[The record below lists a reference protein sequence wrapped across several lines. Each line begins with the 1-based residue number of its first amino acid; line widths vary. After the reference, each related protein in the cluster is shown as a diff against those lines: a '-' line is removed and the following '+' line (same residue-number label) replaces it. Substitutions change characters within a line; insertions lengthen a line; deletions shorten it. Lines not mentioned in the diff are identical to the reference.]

1 MGLFSAIAKLFR
13 AIIKAI
19 VNFVKKYW
27 KIILMIVLIVV
38 AIYFAPA
45 IAGWLT
51 SVNAPS
57 FLVTGM
63 QWAGANLT
71 PMLASGWS
79 GVTQL
84 AGSAWNA
91 FSAAS
96 IGAKAAIVT
105 GLAAAIAPEETAEVL
120 KEAGALT
127 GELVTGLA
135 SGLLSSPVGLIVAGV
150 FAWLLLRGDGKSSED
165 SNQAKEA
172 GNGKNAYQ
180 TV

>member
-63 QWAGANLT
+63 QWVGANIT
-71 PMLASGWS
+71 PMLTSGWA
-79 GVTQL
+79 GVTEL
-84 AGSAWNA
+84 AGQAWNA

-96 IGAKAAIVT
+96 IGTKAAIVT
-105 GLAAAIAPEETAEVL
+105 GLSAAIAPEETAEVL

-127 GELVTGLA
+127 GGLITGLA
-135 SGLLSSPVGLIVAGV
+135 SGLLSSPVGLVIAGV
-150 FAWLLLRGDGKSSED
+150 CAWLLFRGKSKDNDKQGKEVRNGED
-165 SNQAKEA
+165 
-172 GNGKNAYQ
+172 AYQ
-180 TV
+180 AV